1 VIAGLFFDGTAVT
14 MIGVIAFCAT
24 LALMI
29 TLRTLGI
36 MVEIKVVPS
45 DLGV

>member
-1 VIAGLFFDGTAVT
+1 MVVIAGLFFDGTAVT
-14 MIGVIAFCAT
+14 MIGAIAFCAT

-36 MVEIKVVPS
+36 MERS
-45 DLGV
+45 NNLN